1 MQILKIDKRSGW
13 FEVVPDSFDDLWHLE
28 KLIEKGD
35 KVSGSADRKIKAI
48 EQGTAAHKEKI
59 FVELEVE
66 KAVFHEATNQ
76 LRVQGIVVAAK
87 PEELVPLKSHHTL
100 EGEIGKKIKVQ
111 KKALKNFHVERLERA
126 KAATGREKVL
136 LAVMDDEAADLAFL
150 KDTGLEKKAHI
161 KAAREG
167 KQFRRERGKGN
178 PYFDELLSKITELNA
193 NKIVVAGPGFERQ
206 NFEKYAKEKNPK
218 LQIFF
223 ESTNSV
229 GITGLNEL
237 VKAGKI
243 DKIIGE
249 LHAAEEARA
258 MERVLENLPKEMAA
272 IGMKEVQESVEAS
285 AVSEMVMLDLLLS
298 EKRDEAG
305 DLLESAE
312 GSGAKIIF
320 IASKSEAGRQ
330 LEGMGGVAAV
340 LRYRRKWN

>member
-1 MQILKIDKRSGW
+1 MQSTGHLITQILHPMHKSSLIIGILIFASFPLEPISSSGSTMHSFRALFTGQTLPQMKLHPSPLMHLSCSRTATRTMQESALGGFKTLISRKCSYMQILKIDKRSGW

-161 KAAREG
+161 KAA
-167 KQFRRERGKGN
+167 
-178 PYFDELLSKITELNA
+178 
-193 NKIVVAGPGFERQ
+193 
-206 NFEKYAKEKNPK
+206 
-218 LQIFF
+218 
-223 ESTNSV
+223 
-229 GITGLNEL
+229 
-237 VKAGKI
+237 
-243 DKIIGE
+243 
-249 LHAAEEARA
+249 
-258 MERVLENLPKEMAA
+258 
-272 IGMKEVQESVEAS
+272 
-285 AVSEMVMLDLLLS
+285 
-298 EKRDEAG
+298 
-305 DLLESAE
+305 
-312 GSGAKIIF
+312 
-320 IASKSEAGRQ
+320 
-330 LEGMGGVAAV
+330 
-340 LRYRRKWN
+340 